1 MPIYTKTGDQGNTK
15 VFNTKTKKLIEISK
29 SSDLIDAIGNVDE
42 LNSYIGLIGS
52 LIKDKKEKLLL
63 NSIQNNLLNIG
74 SKLAGSD
81 LRIKFSDI
89 KDLEKQIDQMDESLP
104 VLSEFILPGGG
115 QLASTIHVAR
125 SIARRAERSVVKIN
139 LVKKVDPMV
148 LSYLNRLSDYLFTLA
163 RHENNK
169 EKIKDLIWEK

>member
-15 VFNTKTKKLIEISK
+15 VFNIKTKKLIEISK

-42 LNSYIGLIGS
+42 LNSHIGLIGS
-52 LIKDKKEKLLL
+52 LIKDKKEKLFL

-74 SKLAGSD
+74 SILAGSD
-81 LRIKFSDI
+81 LKIKFSDV

-115 QLASTIHVAR
+115 QLASTIHVTR

-139 LVKKVDPMV
+139 LEKQIDPMI